1 MKKLLVLLVALAMII
16 SVKAMPY
23 TPFTSGWASCTPGG
37 GYGGWNQDPNTCHV
51 AWAPPCTGTHG
62 DATFTV
68 GTTGMT
74 TTKIII
80 NHLDGASN
88 DSFQVLDGSK
98 VLCSYADSTSTET
111 WMDLTC
117 NVNFQDV
124 KTLTLQT
131 TGLPGPYCE
140 GYGQVAVSTITFDAE
155 PNTIPEFGI
164 MAGAVALVGALGII
178 VYRRKS

>member
-1 MKKLLVLLVALAMII
+1 MRKLLVLLVALAVIA
-16 SVKAMPY
+16 SVSATSGSFM
-23 TPFTSGWASCTPGG
+23 SGWASCTSGG
-37 GYGGWNQDPNTCHV
+37 GYGGWNQDPNTCRV

-80 NHLDGASN
+80 NHLDGGSD

-117 NVNFQDV
+117 NVNLEGV
-124 KTLTLQT
+124 KTLTLHT
-131 TGLPGPYCE
+131 TGAPGQYCN

-164 MAGAVALVGALGII
+164 IAGGIALIGALGIF
-178 VYRRKS
+178 VFRRRS